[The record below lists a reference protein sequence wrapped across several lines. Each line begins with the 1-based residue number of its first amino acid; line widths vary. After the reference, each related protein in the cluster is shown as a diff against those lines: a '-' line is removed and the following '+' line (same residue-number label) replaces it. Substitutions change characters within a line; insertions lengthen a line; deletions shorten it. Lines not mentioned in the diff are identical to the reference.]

1 MSERRKMSWGAWF
14 AIAVGVATAL
24 VAAGVW
30 GPWS

>member
-1 MSERRKMSWGAWF
+1 MPERKMRWGAWV
-14 AIAVGVATAL
+14 AVGVGVATAL